1 MNHTLDISVSFF
13 KGLKCKTP
21 VEANLLD
28 LLTGAAHE
36 KYKDAVLKVRAESDP
51 DKQKALKNALP
62 MYAISGLYFRTGGV
76 GIYAPSS
83 LIGIDIDEKDNR
95 HITNFDELKK
105 YIGAL
110 PFIAYCGYSCRG
122 KGYFC
127 IIPIEA
133 WHAHGEH
140 FDSLQLDFQQLGIN
154 IDKNCRDI
162 GRRRFVSY
170 DPEPYINPNAE
181 VYQYVVKPQHVL
193 HQGKAIE
200 RTPEEIAE
208 LAFIT
213 GRLISAIHQKKV
225 DITKGRDNWVR
236 IGLALAD
243 EFGEAGRKMFH
254 EVSKYWEH
262 DERQESYEYDIA
274 DRTFDELLSN
284 SRHEVHIGTFFH
296 ICKQYGLGADI
307 DFDSVNIDITA

>member
-1 MNHTLDISVSFF
+1 MNHILDVPVSFYTR
-13 KGLKCKTP
+13 LKSKTP

-36 KYKDAVLKVRAESDP
+36 KYKNAIMKVRAESEP
-51 DKQKALKNALP
+51 DRQKELKYALP
-62 MYAISGLYFRTGGV
+62 MYAISGLFFQAGGTNV
-76 GIYAPSS
+76 YAPTS
-83 LIGIDIDEKDNR
+83 LIGIDIDEKDNQ
-95 HITNFDELKK
+95 HITNFHELKK
-105 YIGAL
+105 YIGLL

-127 IIPIEA
+127 IIPVEA
-133 WHAHGEH
+133 WHAHKEH
-140 FDSLQLDFQQLGIN
+140 FDSLKLDFQQLGIN
-154 IDKNCRDI
+154 IDEQCRDM

-170 DPEPYINPNAE
+170 DPEPYINPEAE
-181 VYQYVVKPQHVL
+181 IYRYVVKPQHVL
-193 HQGKAIE
+193 HQDKPSE
-200 RTPEEIAE
+200 RTLEEIAE
-208 LAFIT
+208 LAYIT
-213 GRLISAIHQKKV
+213 GRLISVIHQKKV

-236 IGLALAD
+236 IGLALAE

-262 DERQESYEYDIA
+262 EERQESYEYDVT

-296 ICKQYGLGADI
+296 ICKQYGLDADI
-307 DFDSVNIDITA
+307 DFEGINIDITA